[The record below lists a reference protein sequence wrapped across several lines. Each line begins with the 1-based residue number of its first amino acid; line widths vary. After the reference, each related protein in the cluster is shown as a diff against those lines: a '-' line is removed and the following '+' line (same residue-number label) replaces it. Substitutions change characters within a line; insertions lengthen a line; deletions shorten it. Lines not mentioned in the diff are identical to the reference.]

1 MTGIDFLDESSA
13 LDRDPDR
20 LIRDQ
25 RSSELYL
32 RKKVPVGILG
42 ATGGVG
48 QKFIDLLARHPWMEI
63 TCVAASEKSQG
74 MTYKEAVSWRELG
87 PLPDHV
93 AKMKVLPCTPDLP
106 CKIVFSALDSSVAG
120 DIEKAFAEK
129 GYVVISC
136 AKNHRMDENVPLI
149 IPEVNM
155 DHLELIK
162 KQGFP
167 NGGMIVTKPN
177 CAAIGLCLALRPI
190 MLEFGLDA
198 VHVVTMQSISGAGF
212 PGVSSM
218 SVLDNVIPYI
228 ADEEDRIERESIKVL
243 GSLQQGKIAFSDM
256 KISAQCTRVPVNEGH
271 LEAVSIK
278 LKNSC
283 KPEDI
288 IRAWR
293 EFSPPC
299 INLDLFSSPTPIL
312 TYFEEVDYPQPKLHK
327 NLQKGMGVAIG
338 RLKKDPVLDY
348 KFFVLSNNVVRGAA
362 GGAIL
367 TAELLI
373 KQGLVFW

>member
-1 MTGIDFLDESSA
+1 MSGIDFLDESSA

-20 LIRDQ
+20 LIRDVK
-25 RSSELYL
+25 SSELYL
-32 RKKVPVGILG
+32 RRKVPVGVLG

-48 QKFIDLLARHPWMEI
+48 QKLVELLARHPWMEV
-63 TCVAASEKSQG
+63 TCIAASEKSQG
-74 MTYKEAVSWRELG
+74 IPYKEAVTWRELS
-87 PLPDHV
+87 PIPEHT
-93 AKMKVLPCTPDLP
+93 AKMQVRAPTPDLP
-106 CKIVFSALDSSVAG
+106 CKIVFSALDSSIAG
-120 DIEKAFAEK
+120 DVEKAFSEK

-136 AKNHRMDENVPLI
+136 AKNHRMDENVPMLV
-149 IPEVNM
+149 PEINM
-155 DHLELIK
+155 DQLEILK
-162 KQGFP
+162 TQKFP
-167 NGGMIVTKPN
+167 NGGMLITKPN
-177 CAAIGLCLALRPI
+177 CSVIGLCLALRPLQ
-190 MLEFGLDA
+190 LEFGLEA

-212 PGVSSM
+212 PGVPSM

-228 ADEEDRIERESIKVL
+228 ADEEERIERETPKVL
-243 GSLQQGKIAFSDM
+243 GSFQNGKIVFSDM

-271 LEAVSIK
+271 LEAVSVK
-278 LKNSC
+278 LKNPC

-299 INLDLFSSPTPIL
+299 VELDLFSSPNPII
-312 TYFEEVDYPQPKLHK
+312 TYFEENDYPQPKLHK
-327 NLQKGMGVAIG
+327 NLQKGMGTAVG
-338 RLKKDPVLDY
+338 RVKKDPILDY
-348 KFFVLSNNVVRGAA
+348 KFFVLSNNMVRGAA